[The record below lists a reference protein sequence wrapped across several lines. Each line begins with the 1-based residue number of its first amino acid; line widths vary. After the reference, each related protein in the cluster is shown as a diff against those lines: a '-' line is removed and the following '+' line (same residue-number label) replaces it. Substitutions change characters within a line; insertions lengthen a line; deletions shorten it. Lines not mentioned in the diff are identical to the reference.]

1 MLCCFGMFVIMR
13 FMYKAFF
20 MYQEQECLVNRLARG
35 GTSGERALA
44 ITLCIF
50 PEK

>member
-1 MLCCFGMFVIMR
+1 MLCRFGMFVIMR
-13 FMYKAFF
+13 F

-44 ITLCIF
+44 ITLGIF